1 MKATYQ
7 KVLRTA
13 RQLLSAAF
21 FVIGGYAV
29 GSGVVE
35 NELFAQKEEVIFAD
49 IDESLVGGLPVLDEK
64 TDYIAYELDGNINT
78 IEKGQWMNAMKPSG
92 IPIPVIVEESL
103 HVINS
108 TAITIKLFTFNDF
121 KPPDLITR
129 QRSDWILQIKTGFC
143 DTS

>member
-35 NELFAQKEEVIFAD
+35 NELFAQKEEVIFAN
-49 IDESLVGGLPVLDEK
+49 IDESLVGDLPVLDEK
-64 TDYIAYELDGNINT
+64 TDYIAYELDGDMNT

-92 IPIPVIVEESL
+92 IPIPVIAEESL

>member
-35 NELFAQKEEVIFAD
+35 NELFAQKEEVIFAN
-49 IDESLVGGLPVLDEK
+49 IDKSLVGDLPVLDEK
-64 TDYIAYELDGNINT
+64 TDYIAYELDGDMNT

>member
-1 MKATYQ
+1 MKAYQ

-35 NELFAQKEEVIFAD
+35 NELFAQKKEVIFAD
-49 IDESLVGGLPVLDEK
+49 VDESLVGDLPMLDEK
-64 TDYIAYELDGNINT
+64 TDYIAYELDGDMNT

>member
-7 KVLRTA
+7 KALRA
-13 RQLLSAAF
+13 VRQLLSAAF

-29 GSGVVE
+29 GGGVVE

-49 IDESLVGGLPVLDEK
+49 IDESLVGDLAIVSEN
-64 TDYIAYELDGNINT
+64 TDYIAYELDGDMNT
-78 IEKGQWMNAMKPSG
+78 IEKGQWMNAMKPDI

-121 KPPDLITR
+121 KPPDLFIR
-129 QRSDWILQIKTGFC
+129 QRSDWISQIKTGFC

>member
-35 NELFAQKEEVIFAD
+35 NELFAQKEEVIFAN

-64 TDYIAYELDGNINT
+64 TDYIAYELDGDMNT

>member
-13 RQLLSAAF
+13 RQLLSAAL

-35 NELFAQKEEVIFAD
+35 NELFAQKEEVIFAN
-49 IDESLVGGLPVLDEK
+49 IDESLVGDLPVLDEK